1 MDALQTGRT
10 GAVSHASIQREYDA
24 RCTRKCDGVKRGTR
38 GSAGRKTG
46 IGIKTD
52 GGDRGSVFRGGG
64 QPSYL
69 DKHFCKS
76 LAAALAEDY
85 PWHEVIVPVF
95 GGSIPQEFVRNALN
109 SGVRLCL
116 PEHLCSA
123 ARGNYVEWLLPGD
136 IPRREKLRNM
146 ITCAELQ
153 DWIYPILLS
162 EARSGVLEM
171 SPMVNFGV
179 SAKENCRMI
188 SCEAAWSWLLLQGKV
203 PSRGMAGVLV
213 KKSVFDDCR
222 GLVDCFE
229 AGRPHVFLMW
239 RELLLAGGE
248 QMEMQMCVM
257 HEDETE
263 SGAELHLE
271 ELAAH
276 QLDWHALCILDRALL
291 SKETQEEILNRQRRI
306 GIYLLEH
313 AIDEGVDLQ
322 LGIWP
327 EYQQMLMTL

>member
-1 MDALQTGRT
+1 
-10 GAVSHASIQREYDA
+10 
-24 RCTRKCDGVKRGTR
+24 
-38 GSAGRKTG
+38 
-46 IGIKTD
+46 
-52 GGDRGSVFRGGG
+52 
-64 QPSYL
+64 
-69 DKHFCKS
+69 
-76 LAAALAEDY
+76 
-85 PWHEVIVPVF
+85 
-95 GGSIPQEFVRNALN
+95 
-109 SGVRLCL
+109 
-116 PEHLCSA
+116 
-123 ARGNYVEWLLPGD
+123 
-136 IPRREKLRNM
+136 
-146 ITCAELQ
+146 
-153 DWIYPILLS
+153 
-162 EARSGVLEM
+162 
-171 SPMVNFGV
+171 MVNFGV

-276 QLDWHALCILDRALL
+276 QLDWHALCILDCALL